1 MLTERMKK
9 LIYEIPKG
17 ENHIHIEGSI
27 PPEVAIRLAKKNGVD
42 LPWETAE
49 ELAAHLRKPFA
60 SLDAFMESDRLVNS
74 VCQTEEDYAEVLY
87 ALAKQAKDQNIIYT
101 EYLLDYPLNEV
112 RGISLETVVNGY
124 EAGRQKAMKELGV
137 DIVFIAGIDRSLS
150 SEMSLKFIQDIE
162 PYKDIIPAIGM
173 DCEENGHPCIKH
185 KAAYDLAKEMGLYLS
200 AHAGEDPHAGDMA
213 VQNVWDAV
221 DKMGC
226 VRIEHGV
233 LSIRD
238 EALMKH
244 LAEKKILL
252 TTCPTSNCP
261 HVFPTLEEHPLKF
274 LMEQGIPCSI
284 NSDDPPY
291 VGDLIETM
299 LKTADA
305 LDLTEDDIIELERNS
320 LLYSIRGQH
329 HLKEFDA
336 WVEQWKASAR

>member
-27 PPEVAIRLAKKNGVD
+27 PPEVAVRLAKKNGIAF
-42 LPWETAE
+42 PWKTAE
-49 ELAAHLRKPFA
+49 ELAEHLRQPFG

-74 VCQTEEDYAEVLY
+74 VCQTKEDYAQVLY
-87 ALAKQAKDQNIIYT
+87 ALAEQAKNQNIIYT
-101 EYLLDYPLNEV
+101 EYLLDYPLNEI
-112 RGISLETVVNGY
+112 RGIPLDVVVEGY
-124 EAGRQKAMKELGV
+124 EAGRQKAMKDFGI

-150 SEMSLKFIQDIE
+150 SESSYKFIESIE
-162 PYKDIIPAIGM
+162 PYKNIIPAVGM
-173 DCEENGHPCIKH
+173 DCEESGHPCIKH
-185 KAAYDLAKEMGLYLS
+185 KDAYDLAKKMGLYLS
-200 AHAGEDPHAGDMA
+200 AHAGEDPNAGDMA

-233 LSIRD
+233 LAIRD

-261 HVFPTLEEHPLKF
+261 HVFPELSGHPLKF

-299 LKTADA
+299 LRTADA
-305 LDLTEDDIIELERNS
+305 LNLTEDDIIELERNS
-320 LLYSIRGQH
+320 LQYSIRGQH
-329 HLKEFDA
+329 HLKAFDA
-336 WVEQWKASAR
+336 WVENWKNNEK